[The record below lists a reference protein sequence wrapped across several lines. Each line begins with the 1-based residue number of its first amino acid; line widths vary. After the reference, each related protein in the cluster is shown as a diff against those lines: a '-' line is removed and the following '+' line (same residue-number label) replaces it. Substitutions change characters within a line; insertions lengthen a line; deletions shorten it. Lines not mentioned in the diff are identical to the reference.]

1 LVEFGGVG
9 EDEREVAVDGW
20 EFGWSGVARL
30 TELLLIKD
38 VEVNFGDEDF
48 LAQLADG
55 GQFGWICPNWA
66 MVAPLSWARAERPG
80 WRYDGD

>member
-1 LVEFGGVG
+1 LAVSGKN
-9 EDEREVAVDGW
+9 EREVAVDGW

-55 GQFGWICPNWA
+55 GQFG
-66 MVAPLSWARAERPG
+66 VDLSRTGRWSRR
-80 WRYDGD
+80 